1 MIRSRLTHVLLIT
14 AMTTAALV
22 CRAGV
27 KAYEPIAP
35 DAQVRTGTLK
45 NGLTYYVKPNSYPS
59 NRVDFFI
66 AQRVGSVQETEDQRG
81 LAHFLEH
88 MCFNGT
94 KRFPGNSLITYLE
107 SVGVKFGANLNAYT
121 STDQTV
127 YNICNVPTD
136 RQSTLD
142 SCFMILGDWGHNL
155 LLMDK
160 DIDDERGVIEG
171 EWRQRSGAMSRMM
184 ERSLP
189 DLYPG
194 SAYANRMPIGLMSVV
209 KNFKYNALRDYYKK
223 WYHPVN
229 QAIIVVGD
237 IDPDY
242 AVAMIEKEFGKVK
255 SPKGSTPVT
264 APAVPGNEQLLV
276 SVQSDAEQSQ
286 PIVRLMYKHDDLTQA
301 ESQTTRYYER
311 HFMSYAVARMMN
323 ERFSDVAK
331 EPGAPFTRV
340 RVTDKTYMMSS
351 QQPAIQFMA
360 YAKPGEEN
368 GSVEAM
374 AMEVNRVRRHGFT
387 QGELRRAIIAYNAM
401 LDDMYTNRDT
411 YSNTSIARD
420 LVRTFLKGEP
430 MPSIEDQVAASR
442 KVLKGITLDDVN
454 TYFNSITTETGR
466 NVAVA
471 SYGNAKAP
479 VQPTAASITLAYH
492 NASQAQLTAYVDSL
506 KSTQLL
512 TELPRAGKIVKEE
525 TVPQLD
531 AKLWTLS
538 NGARV
543 YVKKT
548 DLKKDEIVVAATAP
562 GGASQSYTDSIAPD
576 VKSINSVMALS
587 GYGQHSSSDLKKL
600 LTGKTASVRTFV
612 SRTEQGFQGATTR
625 ADLETEFQLMYLKLT
640 SPQKDEKA
648 FLNYLEQNRVR
659 LQNQGDPKF
668 EFADSIFAHVFNRHP
683 LGVEKLTASEID
695 RVNYD
700 NILAMYKDRFSDVS
714 DMRFIIVGDFEED
727 SLRTVVEKYVASLPG
742 HGRKEQP
749 RDIGYRLF
757 PENKD
762 VKWTSPMTT
771 PQTKVYFFHT
781 VTGEY
786 NLRNQLIAKMSGQIV
801 SNILRKEIRED
812 RGWTYHVDTHASLV
826 PDMNGNDPTVLYM
839 PLNVTLTVGKGEET
853 KQIVIDTMNDLA
865 ANGPSAEQL
874 TKVKEYLNKVAKEDV
889 EDNTYW
895 MVMLRNLDKYGIDF
909 HTDYLS
915 TLESITAS
923 DIQRFIADVLTRG
936 HRLTLQMDP
945 QE

>member
-1 MIRSRLTHVLLIT
+1 MIRKSTHILII
-14 AMTTAALV
+14 AALTMAAMV
-22 CRAGV
+22 CHAG
-27 KAYEPIAP
+27 APYEPIVP
-35 DAQVRTGTLK
+35 DSLVRTGTLK
-45 NGLTYYVKPNSYPS
+45 NGLTYYVKPNGYPK

-66 AQRVGSVQETEDQRG
+66 AQRVGSVQETEEQRG

-94 KRFPGNSLITYLE
+94 RRFPGNSLISYLE
-107 SVGVKFGANLNAYT
+107 SVGVKFGTNLNAYT

-127 YNICNVPTD
+127 YNICNVPSG

-142 SCFMILGDWGHNL
+142 SCFMILGDWGHARL
-155 LLMDK
+155 PKDK
-160 DIDDERGVIEG
+160 DIDAERGVIEG

-184 ERSLP
+184 ARSLP

-194 SAYANRMPIGLMSVV
+194 SAYATRMPIGLMSVV
-209 KNFKYNALRDYYKK
+209 KNFKYDALRDYYKK
-223 WYHPVN
+223 WYHPAN
-229 QAIIVVGD
+229 QSIIVVGD

-242 AVAMIEKEFGKVK
+242 AVAMIEKEFGNVK
-255 SPKGSTPVT
+255 LPKGATAVT
-264 APAVPGNEQLLV
+264 APAVPDNEHLLV

-286 PIVRLMYKHDDLTQA
+286 PIVRLMYKHDDLSAA

-311 HFMSYAVARMMN
+311 HFESFAVSRMMN
-323 ERFSDVAK
+323 ERLSEVAK
-331 EPGAPFTRV
+331 EPAAPFTRV
-340 RVTDKTYMMSS
+340 RVTDKNYMLSS
-351 QQPAIQFMA
+351 SQPAIQFLA
-360 YAKPGEEN
+360 YSKPGEEN

-374 AMEVNRVRRHGFT
+374 AKEVNRARRHGFT
-387 QGELRRAIIAYNAM
+387 EGELRRAVVAYNAR
-401 LDDMYTNRDT
+401 LDDMYSNRDT

-420 LVRTFLKGEP
+420 LVRTFLQGEP

-442 KVLKGITLDDVN
+442 KVVDSITLDDVN
-454 TYFNSITTETGR
+454 AYFNAITTETGR

-471 SYGNAKAP
+471 SYGNSKSEN
-479 VQPTAASITLAYH
+479 QPTATSITLAYYT
-492 NASQAQLTAYVDSL
+492 AAQAPLDAYVDSL

-512 TELPRAGKIVKEE
+512 ADLPQPGKIVSE
-525 TVPQLD
+525 TAVPELD
-531 AKLWTLS
+531 ARLWTLS

-548 DLKKDEIVVAATAP
+548 DVKKDEIVVAATAP
-562 GGASQSYTDSIAPD
+562 GGASQTYTAEIAPD
-576 VKSINSVMALS
+576 VKSINSVMAVS
-587 GYGQHSSSDLKKL
+587 GYGQHTQSDLKKI

-625 ADLETEFQLMYLKLT
+625 GDLETEFQLIYLKLT

-648 FLNYLEQNRVR
+648 FLNFLEQNRVR
-659 LQNQGDPKF
+659 LQNQSDPKY

-683 LGVEKLTASEID
+683 LGVERLTASEIE

-700 NILAMYKDRFSDVS
+700 NILALYKERFADVS
-714 DMRFIIVGDFEED
+714 DMRFIVVGDFDED
-727 SLRTVVEKYVASLPG
+727 SLRSVVEQYIASLPG
-742 HGRKEQP
+742 GGRKEKP

-757 PENKD
+757 PANKD
-762 VKWTSPMTT
+762 VKWTTPMST

-781 VTGEY
+781 ITSEY

-826 PDMNGNDPTVLYM
+826 PDLNGNDPTVLYM
-839 PLNVTLTVGKGEET
+839 PLNVTVTEGKGEET
-853 KQIVIDTMNDLA
+853 KSIIENTLKEVAT
-865 ANGPSAEQL
+865 NGPSDEQL
-874 TKVKEYLNKVAKEDV
+874 TKVKKYLTKVAKEDV

-915 TLESITAS
+915 TLDAVSAS
-923 DIQRFIADVLTRG
+923 DIKQFFADVLARG

-945 QE
+945 RE